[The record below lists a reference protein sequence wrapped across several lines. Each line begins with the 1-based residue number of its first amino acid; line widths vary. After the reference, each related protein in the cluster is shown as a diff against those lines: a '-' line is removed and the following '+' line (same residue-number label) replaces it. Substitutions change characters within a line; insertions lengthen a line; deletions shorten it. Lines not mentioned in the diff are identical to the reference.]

1 MIIIFVFIPFLEN
14 QKSIENDG
22 LAAFVIHD
30 NWKNP
35 QEIKDILQNM
45 YQDKKQPLEG
55 AVFIGDIP
63 IPMIREA
70 QPLTSALKIPE
81 KIKWENSSVASDR
94 FYDDFDL
101 KFDYLKQDSV
111 ASRNLYHYYKLAAK
125 SPHYIEMDIYTGR
138 IKPPVNPDSE
148 SAIDQIKS
156 YLNKI
161 VQLKAESNTLDKM
174 IVSTG
179 HGYNSNSTVSW
190 GNELL
195 AMRSTFPKLFA
206 QGSSIKFLNYRNSSF
221 LKNALLTELQ
231 REDLDLAFMTGHG
244 TVTLQLMN
252 GYPDVSSPQPSMENV
267 GRYIRS
273 KMRNA
278 KDSNRDL
285 DKVKSDF
292 QNSLGLND
300 KWFEDAFDEALKA
313 ARIQVADLT
322 QRLAESVVERG
333 ERDREIGQLRA
344 AVIALEKH
352 RETARQQSDEQG
364 KKHAEERIRLEERAS
379 ASERRMLTELDRERQ
394 ETKRAKA
401 SLDEVQR
408 AADASKGKFFL
419 ATQSLTDKLNESNAE
434 LALARQA
441 LSVSEERSA
450 ELLAL
455 SASQRSIPAS
465 ERKQPNLRRATP
477 ERKKTALSLTRR
489 RRP

>member
-1 MIIIFVFIPFLEN
+1 MQAKSSRGVQQDDVWGAADALLAEGLRPTIERVRLKIGRGSPNTVSPLLEGWFATLGRRLGAGNTSQGEEALPAPVFKAASNLWEIAMASAQEEAVKALSSLQQIVADDRAALELR
-14 QKSIENDG
+14 ETD
-22 LAAFVIHD
+22 VIHQ
-30 NWKNP
+30 KQVLKER
-35 QEIKDILQNM
+35 QE
-45 YQDKKQPLEG
+45 
-55 AVFIGDIP
+55 
-63 IPMIREA
+63 
-70 QPLTSALKIPE
+70 
-81 KIKWENSSVASDR
+81 
-94 FYDDFDL
+94 
-101 KFDYLKQDSV
+101 
-111 ASRNLYHYYKLAAK
+111 
-125 SPHYIEMDIYTGR
+125 
-138 IKPPVNPDSE
+138 
-148 SAIDQIKS
+148 
-156 YLNKI
+156 
-161 VQLKAESNTLDKM
+161 
-174 IVSTG
+174 
-179 HGYNSNSTVSW
+179 
-190 GNELL
+190 
-195 AMRSTFPKLFA
+195 
-206 QGSSIKFLNYRNSSF
+206 
-221 LKNALLTELQ
+221 
-231 REDLDLAFMTGHG
+231 
-244 TVTLQLMN
+244 
-252 GYPDVSSPQPSMENV
+252 
-267 GRYIRS
+267 
-273 KMRNA
+273 
-278 KDSNRDL
+278 
-285 DKVKSDF
+285 
-292 QNSLGLND
+292 
-300 KWFEDAFDEALKA
+300 AFDDALKA

-408 AADASKGKFFL
+408 AADASKGKLFL

-455 SASQRSIPAS
+455 LASQRSIPAS